1 MYICIHRKRK
11 LSFGIKE
18 LEKLALII
26 LYGER
31 KTLLN
36 KIKNKVPKVTGY
48 TIVSAKRIYF
58 VRIDLKPKLLYTW
71 TFLVEK
77 KNVTV
82 HTVRLLL
89 FFNT

>member
-1 MYICIHRKRK
+1 MYICVHKKNVK
-11 LSFGIKE
+11 LYFGIKE
-18 LEKLALII
+18 LEKLVLII

-58 VRIDLKPKLLYTW
+58 VRVDLEQKLLYTW
-71 TFLVEK
+71 IFLEEK
-77 KNVTV
+77 SATV
-82 HTVRLLL
+82 
-89 FFNT
+89 